1 MTDFSHY
8 SNKMANTID
17 RNNLLRKTYN
27 PARQGDAVVLLHG
40 NGSMIQDFESSS
52 LVDLVAKDHRVIAF
66 DRPGFGHSDR
76 PRNVVWT
83 PDAQAEVI

>member
-66 DRPGFGHSDR
+66 DRPASVTATGRVTLYGHR
-76 PRNVVWT
+76 MPKRK
-83 PDAQAEVI
+83 